1 MSEELIRRL
10 FVPFEQGDGSMTR
23 RFGGTGLGLT
33 IAKRIAELMEGDIRV
48 ESQPGNG
55 STFEFRLPYH
65 PSIEVLA
72 SAISLT
78 APPANATDKRLMGLT
93 ILIAEDEP
101 VNQEILELNLTDEG
115 ARVVM
120 VSNGQQAVERVLQDG
135 RTNYDIVLMDMQMP
149 VLDGLKA
156 TQRILEFAPDLP
168 IIGQTANAFAEDQAQ
183 CFEAGMAGYIT
194 KPIDH
199 NALVTLILKHVSIR
213 REE

>member
-1 MSEELIRRL
+1 
-10 FVPFEQGDGSMTR
+10 
-23 RFGGTGLGLT
+23 
-33 IAKRIAELMEGDIRV
+33 MEGDIRV

-65 PSIEVLA
+65 PSIEELA
-72 SAISLT
+72 TPISLT
-78 APPANATDKRLMGLT
+78 APPANATEKRLMGLT

-168 IIGQTANAFAEDQAQ
+168 IIGQN
-183 CFEAGMAGYIT
+183 
-194 KPIDH
+194 
-199 NALVTLILKHVSIR
+199 R
-213 REE
+213 